1 MEISL
6 YGSKSLYIKGKVASV
21 WLDPEAKNLNE
32 NNAKIIMFDKIE
44 DNFLGLDTGEQV
56 AIWGP
61 GEYEV
66 SGIEIN
72 VSRVGNG
79 LMSIFNIDEVKLGWI
94 STDAIDLTDKK
105 KERLAE
111 CDVLII
117 KSVGEIKNV
126 WELIKGMGINYLIM
140 TNLSE
145 EDKKKLLDM
154 ADMEETA
161 VIDTLKLEKSTLP
174 EVMEVVILQQ
184 K

>member
-6 YGSKSLYIKGKVASV
+6 YGSKSLYIKGKSTKV
-21 WLDPEAKNLNE
+21 WLDPRKSDL
-32 NNAKIIMFDKIE
+32 DKDSKLIFFEKHE
-44 DNFLGLDTGEQV
+44 DNFLGLDTGENV

-66 SGIEIN
+66 SGVE
-72 VSRVGNG
+72 VYCTAVGNG
-79 LMSIFNIDEVKLGWI
+79 LMSIMQIDEVKLGWI
-94 STDAIDLTDKK
+94 STDKIELTDKK

-111 CDVLII
+111 CDVLLI
-117 KSVGEIKNV
+117 KSVGDIKSI
-126 WELIKGMGINYLIM
+126 WELIKGMGINYLVM

-145 EDKKKLLDM
+145 EDKAKLLDM
-154 ADMEETA
+154 ADMEAQALIE
-161 VIDTLKLEKSTLP
+161 TLKLEKSTLP

>member
-6 YGSKSLYIKGKVASV
+6 YGSKSLYIKGKSVKV
-21 WLDPEAKNLNE
+21 WLDPRKEDLSMDS
-32 NNAKIIMFDKIE
+32 KIVLFDKAQ
-44 DNFLGLDTGEQV
+44 DNFLGLDTGEKV
-56 AIWGP
+56 AIWGA

-66 SGIEIN
+66 SGVEIYGAK
-72 VSRVGNG
+72 VGSG
-79 LMSIFNIDEVKLGWI
+79 LMAILNFDEIKIGWI
-94 STDAIDLTDKK
+94 STDVIDLNDKK

-117 KSVGEIKNV
+117 KSVGEIKNI
-126 WELIKGMGINYLIM
+126 WELVKGMGVNYLIM
-140 TNLSE
+140 TDLSE
-145 EDKKKLLDM
+145 QDKNKLLDM

-161 VIDTLKLEKSTLP
+161 ISETLKLEKSTLP

>member
-6 YGSKSLYIKGKVASV
+6 WGPKSLYIKGKAVKI
-21 WLDPEAKNLNE
+21 WLDPKKEDLDKE
-32 NNAKIIMFDKIE
+32 SKVIIFEKHE
-44 DNFLGLDTGEQV
+44 DNFLGLNTGDKV

-66 SGIEIN
+66 SGVEIYCAKTG
-72 VSRVGNG
+72 SGI
-79 LMSIFNIDEVKLGWI
+79 MSIMQFDDIKLGWI
-94 STDAIDLTDKK
+94 STDKIDLTDKK

-111 CDVLII
+111 CDVLMI
-117 KSVGEIKNV
+117 KSCGQIKDI
-126 WELIKGMGINYLIM
+126 WELVKGMGINYLIM
-140 TNLSE
+140 TDLND

-161 VIDTLKLEKSTLP
+161 LTDTLKLEKSTLP

>member
-6 YGSKSLYIKGKVASV
+6 YGSKSLYIKGKSVKV
-21 WLDPEAKNLNE
+21 WLDPRKEDL
-32 NNAKIIMFDKIE
+32 DKESKLIFFE
-44 DNFLGLDTGEQV
+44 KLADNFLGLDTGDKV

-66 SGIEIN
+66 SGVEIYGA
-72 VSRVGNG
+72 RVGNG
-79 LMSIFNIDEVKLGWI
+79 LMAIMGFDEMKIGWI
-94 STDAIDLTDKK
+94 STDVIDLNDKK

-117 KSVGEIKNV
+117 KSVGEIKNI
-126 WELIKGMGINYLIM
+126 WELVKGMGINYLVM
-140 TNLSE
+140 TNLLE
-145 EDKKKLLDM
+145 DDKKKLLDM

-161 VIDTLKLEKSTLP
+161 TTEILKLEKSTLP

>member
-6 YGSKSLYIKGKVASV
+6 YGSKSLYIKGKSTKV
-21 WLDPEAKNLNE
+21 WLDPQKTDLD
-32 NNAKIIMFDKIE
+32 KDSKVIIFEKHE
-44 DNFLGLDTGEQV
+44 DNFLGLDTGENV

-66 SGIEIN
+66 SGMEIN
-72 VSRVGNG
+72 TSRVGSG
-79 LMSIFNIDEVKLGWI
+79 LMAILTVDEIKLGWI
-94 STDAIDLTDKK
+94 STDVIDLTDKK

-117 KSVGEIKNV
+117 KSVGEIKNI

-140 TNLSE
+140 TNLLE

-161 VIDTLKLEKSTLP
+161 IIDTLKLEKSTLP

>member
-6 YGSKSLYIKGKVASV
+6 YGQKSLYIKGKSVKV
-21 WLDPEAKNLNE
+21 WLDPRKEDLDKDS
-32 NNAKIIMFDKIE
+32 KIVFFEKHE
-44 DNFLGLDTGEQV
+44 DNYLGLDTGEKV

-66 SGIEIN
+66 SGVE
-72 VSRVGNG
+72 VYCAKVGPG
-79 LMSIFNIDEVKLGWI
+79 LMSIMTFDEIILGWI
-94 STDAIDLTDKK
+94 SADQIELTDKK

-111 CDVLII
+111 CDVLMIRSNGLI
-117 KSVGEIKNV
+117 KET
-126 WELIKGMGINYLIM
+126 WELVKGMGINYLIM

-161 VIDTLKLEKSTLP
+161 AAESLKLEKSTLP

>member
-6 YGSKSLYIKGKVASV
+6 YGSKSLYIKGKNVKV
-21 WLDPEAKNLNE
+21 WLDPRKEDLKME
-32 NNAKIIMFDKIE
+32 SKIVFFEKHE
-44 DNFLGLDTGEQV
+44 DNFLGLDTGEKV

-66 SGIEIN
+66 SGVEIN
-72 VSRVGNG
+72 ASGVGNG
-79 LMSIFNIDEVKLGWI
+79 MMAVMNFDEMKIGWI
-94 STDAIDLTDKK
+94 STDNIELTDKK

-111 CDVLII
+111 CDVLIV
-117 KSVGEIKNV
+117 KSVGEIKNIWDLV
-126 WELIKGMGINYLIM
+126 KGMGINYLVM
-140 TNLSE
+140 TNLSP

-161 VIDTLKLEKSTLP
+161 VTETLKLEKSTLP

>member
-6 YGSKSLYIKGKVASV
+6 YGSKSLYIKGKQVKA
-21 WLDPEAKNLNE
+21 WLDPRKEDLSMD
-32 NNAKIIMFDKIE
+32 AKIVMFDKTE
-44 DNFLGLDTGEQV
+44 DNFLGLDTGEKV
-56 AIWGP
+56 AIWGA

-66 SGIEIN
+66 SGVEIYG
-72 VSRVGNG
+72 VKVGNG
-79 LMSIFNIDEVKLGWI
+79 LMAIMTFDEIKIGWI
-94 STDAIDLTDKK
+94 STDVIDLNDKK

-117 KSVGEIKNV
+117 KSVGEIKNI
-126 WELIKGMGINYLIM
+126 WELVKGMGVNYLIM
-140 TNLSE
+140 TNLNDI
-145 EDKKKLLDM
+145 DKKKLLDM

-161 VIDTLKLEKSTLP
+161 ITETLKLEKSTLP

>member
-6 YGSKSLYIKGKVASV
+6 YGSKSLYIKGKQVKM
-21 WLDPEAKNLNE
+21 WLDPRKEDLNLDS
-32 NNAKIIMFDKIE
+32 KIVVFEKHE
-44 DNFLGLDTGEQV
+44 DNFLGLETGEKV

-66 SGIEIN
+66 SGVEIN
-72 VSRVGNG
+72 ASRVGNG
-79 LMSIFNIDEVKLGWI
+79 LMTVMNFDEMKIGWI
-94 STDAIDLTDKK
+94 STDSIELTDKK

-111 CDVLII
+111 CDVLIV
-117 KSVGEIKNV
+117 KSVGEIKNIWDLV
-126 WELIKGMGINYLIM
+126 KGMGINYLIM
-140 TNLSE
+140 TNLSA

-161 VIDTLKLEKSTLP
+161 ITETLKLEKSTLP

>member
-6 YGSKSLYIKGKVASV
+6 YGSKSLYIKGKQVKA
-21 WLDPEAKNLNE
+21 WLDPRKEDVDKD
-32 NNAKIIMFDKIE
+32 AKIIFFEKHA
-44 DNFLGLDTGEQV
+44 DNFLSLDTGEKV

-66 SGIEIN
+66 SGVEIYGAK
-72 VSRVGNG
+72 VGDG
-79 LMSIFNIDEVKLGWI
+79 LMVIMNFDEIKIGWI
-94 STDAIDLTDKK
+94 STDELILNDKK

-111 CDVLII
+111 CDVLIV
-117 KSVGEIKNV
+117 KSVGEIKDIWDLV
-126 WELIKGMGINYLIM
+126 KGMGINYLIV
-140 TNLSE
+140 TDLS
-145 EDKKKLLDM
+145 DDNKKKLLDM

-161 VIDTLKLEKSTLP
+161 ITETLKLEKSTLP

>member
-6 YGSKSLYIKGKVASV
+6 YGSKSLYIKGKLAKI
-21 WLDPEAKNLNE
+21 WLDPKKDDLDKD
-32 NNAKIIMFDKIE
+32 AKIVFFDKAE
-44 DNFLGLDTGEQV
+44 DNFLGLDTGEKV

-72 VSRVGNG
+72 ASKVGNG
-79 LMSIFNIDEVKLGWI
+79 LMAIMSFDEIKIGWI
-94 STDAIDLTDKK
+94 STDVIDLTDKK

-111 CDVLII
+111 CDVLMI
-117 KSVGEIKNV
+117 KSGGEIKNIWDLV
-126 WELIKGMGINYLIM
+126 SGLGVSYLIV
-140 TNLSE
+140 TNLNDI
-145 EDKKKLLDM
+145 DKKKLLDM

-161 VIDTLKLEKSTLP
+161 ITETLKLEKSTLP

>member
-6 YGSKSLYIKGKVASV
+6 YGQKSLYIKGKATKV
-21 WLDPEAKNLNE
+21 WLDPKKEDLDKEAK
-32 NNAKIIMFDKIE
+32 IVFFDKAE
-44 DNFLGLDTGEQV
+44 DNFLGLNTGEKV
-56 AIWGP
+56 VIWGP

-66 SGIEIN
+66 SGVEIY
-72 VSRVGNG
+72 STKVGNG
-79 LMSIFNIDEVKLGWI
+79 LMAIMQFDEIKLGWI
-94 STDAIDLTDKK
+94 STDKIELTDKK

-117 KSVGEIKNV
+117 KSCGQIKDIWDLV
-126 WELIKGMGINYLIM
+126 KGMGINYLIM
-140 TNLSE
+140 TGLE
-145 EDKKKLLDM
+145 EADKKKLLDM

-161 VIDTLKLEKSTLP
+161 VTETLKLEKSTLP